1 MIRLREALQYAE
13 QNGKKF
19 KLNALAQKIWANT
32 SVKRSAYMN
41 LLNLADGR
49 SKKIGIDQIEIICR
63 ELGVSADYLFGLS
76 DIPNYNEALQ
86 EKKEVINEKATD
98 LFHAIQTL

>member
-1 MIRLREALQYAE
+1 
-13 QNGKKF
+13 
-19 KLNALAQKIWANT
+19 
-32 SVKRSAYMN
+32 MN